1 LPLPELFKETLSEE
15 DNHPVVKTELFIIL
29 QEADY
34 QEEVIINKAGKTLSF
49 SPRYMLHLEK
59 HLSYLKSIETI
70 EKIEQQHTELYIL
83 RKEIIDHYM
92 FVLYPVLHDAK
103 DAEVIA
109 RHAVAIAKR
118 NLGIDDSSTM
128 ENDKLI
134 QIIMMNLE
142 RYQEIML

>member
-1 LPLPELFKETLSEE
+1 K
-15 DNHPVVKTELFIIL
+15 IIL
-29 QEADY
+29 PYEKHTRY
-34 QEEVIINKAGKTLSF
+34 IKKNKTIEEV
-49 SPRYMLHLEK
+49 
-59 HLSYLKSIETI
+59 ETQI
-70 EKIEQQHTELYIL
+70 SVLYIL
-83 RKEIIDHYM
+83 TKEIIDHYM

-109 RHAVAIAKR
+109 RHALAIAKR

-134 QIIMMNLE
+134 QNIMMNLE